1 MAEDRHEQHQA
12 CMERFIELANSM
24 KNEGIGV
31 DVVSWSLMSA
41 SALHAIYSVAGNDG
55 GLTESGIDK
64 IADAY
69 KQNLTKIQE
78 LKQRQAQA
86 GQQQ

>member
-55 GLTESGIDK
+55 GLTESGIEK
-64 IADAY
+64 ITDAY
-69 KQNLTKIQE
+69 KQNLTKIQA

-86 GQQQ
+86 GQQ

>member
-12 CMERFIELANSM
+12 CMERFIELANTM
-24 KNEGIGV
+24 RKEGIGV

-55 GLTESGIDK
+55 GLTESGIEK

-86 GQQQ
+86 GQQ

>member
-1 MAEDRHEQHQA
+1 MAADRHEQHQV
-12 CMERFIELANSM
+12 CMERFIELANTM

-55 GLTESGIDK
+55 GLTESGIEK

-69 KQNLTKIQE
+69 KQNLTKIQA

-86 GQQQ
+86 GQQ

>member
-12 CMERFIELANSM
+12 CVERFIDLANSM

-55 GLTESGIDK
+55 GLTESGIEK

-86 GQQQ
+86 GQQ

>member
-24 KNEGIGV
+24 KNEGVGV

-69 KQNLTKIQE
+69 KQNLTKIQA

>member
-55 GLTESGIDK
+55 GLTESGIEK

-69 KQNLTKIQE
+69 KQNLTRIQE

>member
-12 CMERFIELANSM
+12 CVERFIDLANSM

-55 GLTESGIDK
+55 GLTESGIEK

>member
-1 MAEDRHEQHQA
+1 MAADRHEQHQA
-12 CMERFIELANSM
+12 CMERFIELANTM

-55 GLTESGIDK
+55 GLTESGIEK

-86 GQQQ
+86 GQQ

>member
-55 GLTESGIDK
+55 GLTESGIEK

-69 KQNLTKIQE
+69 KQNLTKIQA